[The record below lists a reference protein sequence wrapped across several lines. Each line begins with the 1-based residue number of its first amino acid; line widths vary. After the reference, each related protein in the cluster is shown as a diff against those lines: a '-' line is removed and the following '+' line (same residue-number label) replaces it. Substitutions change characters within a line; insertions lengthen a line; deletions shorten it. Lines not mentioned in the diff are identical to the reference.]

1 MKVTM
6 VRCDIC
12 GKDIT
17 NEDIRYKFK
26 QYENSYVNYEDSEFT
41 KWSRLDM
48 CEDCFKRLQGF
59 VTEELDKYK
68 RIYCKDCKYYYPYNL
83 MCDKYQRI
91 MHNTDFCS
99 YAVKRKEEV
108 CPK

>member
-1 MKVTM
+1 MTLKM
-6 VRCDIC
+6 IKCDIC

-68 RIYCKDCKYYYPYNL
+68 RIYCKDCKHYRPYNV
-83 MCDKYQRI
+83 MCDKYDTI

-99 YAVKRKEEV
+99 YAVKKEEEV